1 MMIEIK
7 TYNGAFL
14 IKDAFMSLMQKVSAC
29 FTPPLSN
36 SVDLGAYSEKLY
48 NYASFVT
55 AEENGEIIALTAF
68 YRNNEACQLY
78 IPLICVDP
86 SSQSRGIGGKM
97 LKQLTELSAE
107 GYHCI
112 ALEVRKTNISAYQF
126 YSKHG
131 FIEKEDRGEKFLMV
145 RTI

>member
-1 MMIEIK
+1 MIEIK
-7 TYNGAFL
+7 TYNSAFL
-14 IKDAFMSLMQKVSAC
+14 IKDAFMSLMQKVNTY
-29 FTPPLSN
+29 FTPPLTN

-55 AEENGEIIALTAF
+55 AEENDEIIGLTAY
-68 YRNNEACQLY
+68 YRNKEASQLY
-78 IPLICVDP
+78 IPLICVYP

-97 LKQLTELSAE
+97 LKQLTELSVE
-107 GYHCI
+107 GYHSI

-126 YSKHG
+126 YKKHG

>member
-1 MMIEIK
+1 MIEIK
-7 TYNGAFL
+7 TYNSAFL
-14 IKDAFMSLMQKVSAC
+14 IEEAFISLMQKVSAY
-29 FTPPLSN
+29 FYPPLSN

-55 AEENGEIIALTAF
+55 AEENGDIIGLTAY

-107 GYHCI
+107 GYHSI
-112 ALEVRKTNISAYQF
+112 ALEVRKTNVSAYQF
-126 YSKHG
+126 YKKHE